1 MKISTYWIFFLL
13 IGLSIS
19 CAPSKR
25 LSKSTL
31 TSWQVSENDRFTDS
45 VTSPLTP
52 GDRETFKGLEFFSY
66 DAAYKVVAKLERTP
80 DARIFEMTTTT
91 SRKPKYRQYGI
102 LTFKLKGQSLQLNV
116 YQSQDLSDNPA
127 FRKLLF
133 LPFYD
138 GSTGQSTYGGGRY
151 INLTIPEGDQITI
164 DFNEAYNPYCAYR
177 DGFSCPITPLENNL
191 ESVVIMAGTKDF
203 KKQGY

>member
-1 MKISTYWIFFLL
+1 
-13 IGLSIS
+13 
-19 CAPSKR
+19 
-25 LSKSTL
+25 
-31 TSWQVSENDRFTDS
+31 
-45 VTSPLTP
+45 
-52 GDRETFKGLEFFSY
+52 
-66 DAAYKVVAKLERTP
+66 
-80 DARIFEMTTTT
+80 
-91 SRKPKYRQYGI
+91 KYRQYGI

>member
-151 INLTIPEGDQITI
+151 I
-164 DFNEAYNPYCAYR
+164 
-177 DGFSCPITPLENNL
+177 
-191 ESVVIMAGTKDF
+191 
-203 KKQGY
+203 